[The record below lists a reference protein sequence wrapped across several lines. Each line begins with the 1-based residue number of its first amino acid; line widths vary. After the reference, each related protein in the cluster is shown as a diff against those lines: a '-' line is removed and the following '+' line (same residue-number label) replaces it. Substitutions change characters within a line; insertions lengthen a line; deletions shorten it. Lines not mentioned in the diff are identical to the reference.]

1 MKQLFRY
8 TTLLT
13 VIFVMFSCVTEIR
26 DFEQIEGNS
35 LLTIEAI
42 LSNQEGPHKIL
53 ISYSS
58 PSISINVEN
67 TPIRNARVY
76 ITDDKNK
83 RQDLTE
89 SIAGTYLTS
98 STFKGIVGNIY
109 TLHVDLQNGKK
120 YQSTPEKLL
129 PVPVIDKINSKFAVK
144 TNYPLTDARSV
155 GFDVTL
161 DFKDAPEPNQF
172 YQWKWTHIERAVY
185 CAFCTNGFDFDKGR
199 CTVDLNFNGRAE
211 LLNYQCVSS
220 CFDIVF
226 SSTYNILSDNLFN
239 GQKIVNYPI
248 ARVPFSSYSL
258 YYLKIEQRAISEK
271 LFKYF
276 RSIKSGTQ
284 NTGTLFDV
292 PSETQYSPNIYSLD
306 NKNEKILGAFEV
318 FGSQEKVIYIDR
330 LSGTNGFSPVRVR
343 GLGKDITPSPK
354 AACIEGKYRTK
365 IEPKDFRE

>member
-8 TTLLT
+8 IVLLMVAFET
-13 VIFVMFSCVTEIR
+13 FSCVTEIR

-53 ISYSS
+53 LSYSS

-67 TPIRNARVY
+67 IPIKNARVY

-83 RQDLTE
+83 RQDLNE

-98 STFKGIVGNIY
+98 STFKGIVGNVY
-109 TLHVDLQNGKK
+109 TLHIDLQNGKR

-129 PVPVIDKINSKFAVK
+129 AVPIIDKINSKFAVK

-199 CTVDLNFNGRAE
+199 CTVDLNFNGKAE
-211 LLNYQCVSS
+211 LLNYQCISS
-220 CFDIVF
+220 CFDIVY

-248 ARVPFSSYSL
+248 ARIPFSSYSL

-318 FGSQEKVIYIDR
+318 FGSQEKIIYIDR

-365 IEPKDFRE
+365 TEPKDFRE

>member
-1 MKQLFRY
+1 MKKLIQHI
-8 TTLLT
+8 TLLT
-13 VIFVMFSCVTEIR
+13 LTFVMFSCVTEIR

-42 LSNQEGPHKIL
+42 LSNQEGPHKVL
-53 ISYSS
+53 VSYSS

-67 TPIRNARVY
+67 TPITNARVY
-76 ITDDKNK
+76 IIDDKNK
-83 RQDLTE
+83 RQDLNE
-89 SIAGTYLTS
+89 SVVGTYLTS
-98 STFKGIVGNIY
+98 SNFKGIVGNTY
-109 TLHVDLQNGKK
+109 TLHIDLQNGKK

-129 PVPVIDKINSKFAVK
+129 PVPVIDKINSKFVVK
-144 TNYPLTDARSV
+144 TNYPLTDSRSG

-161 DFKDAPEPNQF
+161 DFKDSPEPNQY
-172 YQWKWTHIERAVY
+172 YQWKWTHIERAIY
-185 CAFCTNGFDFDKGR
+185 CAFCTNGFDFDKGK
-199 CTVDLNFNGRAE
+199 CTVDLNFNGRNE
-211 LLNYQCVSS
+211 LINYQCNSS

-248 ARVPFSSYSL
+248 ARVPFSSFSL

-284 NTGTLFDV
+284 NVGTLFDL

-318 FGSQEKVIYIDR
+318 FGLQEKVVYIDR
-330 LSGTNGFSPVRVR
+330 LTGTNGYAPVRVQ
-343 GLGKDITPSPK
+343 GLGKDIVPSVR